1 VEEVNIPVVMAGGLG
16 PDNVAEAIYKVR
28 PYAVDSLTRT
38 SIVENGKVIRKDPE
52 KVRAFVKNARAAAMD
67 ITK

>member
-1 VEEVNIPVVMAGGLG
+1 MAGGLG

-28 PYAVDSLTRT
+28 PYAVDSLTHT
-38 SIVENGKVIRKDPE
+38 SVVENGKVIRKDPE
-52 KVRAFVKNARAAAMD
+52 KVRLFVKNARAAAMD